1 MSNADDSS
9 IMRSMNVLP
18 EYQETFLKDLLANI
32 YQVQLDDKGNPLLDA
47 SGQPIVSGIAAESP
61 LYGTP
66 VLDSKGRQK
75 YEKDPQTGKLLR
87 DFRGQPIP
95 MVEGG
100 VRRPDVAPFTQNQLE
115 AIRLAEEGVGAF
127 APMFD
132 QAQAAFGGFQ
142 FDKRGNI
149 VTDRKTGEPIRTGAI
164 GRIGE
169 GADAVSSGI
178 TELAGTTDAVDT
190 DAYSPYMDQFTSDV
204 IGDTAT
210 DIATARTATGT
221 AATTGATGIRSAAAG
236 ADITGEAA
244 TAQQGMRDAGAGIAG
259 QVSSAQQG
267 VADAATGARGQAGAA
282 QTGADVA
289 AARARQASAQAQRDL
304 SGAGAFGLG
313 TAQQGINQ
321 LSGTTGQFDPQGI
334 GAFMNQFED
343 AAVQQAIQDV
353 ARAGA
358 IQRNQLGAQ
367 AVGAGAFGGSREG
380 VAQAE
385 LGRNILEQQGR
396 TAAQM
401 RQAGF
406 ESAAQRA
413 QQAFESQQ
421 GRGQSAAQLTGQLG
435 QAGAGS
441 ALSAAEAAGRLGL
454 SAEELAQTGALSGG
468 KLGLSAEQ
476 LAQTGALQGGQ
487 LGVSGQT
494 NLANILQSAGQL
506 GMTAEEAAAR
516 LGMTSE
522 QAAAGL
528 QMQGAGQQAD
538 LSMGLAGL
546 RGTGFE
552 MSQNIGQ
559 SAFEDQMRRGQTAAQ
574 IFGQLGQGLGS
585 LAGQQTDVGVRQA
598 ALGEAAQQAGQ
609 SDVNALFNIGGLEQG
624 QMQSE
629 YDVQRQADIEEA
641 YEPFQ
646 RFSYMSDV
654 FRGVPSTQSSMT
666 VTSAPAPSP
675 VSTVLGMAQGIGG
688 YQNATGQGIF
698 SGLGI

>member
-18 EYQETFLKDLLANI
+18 EYQETFLKDLLSNI
-32 YQVQLDDKGNPLLDA
+32 YQVQLDDEGNPLLDA

-66 VLDSKGRQK
+66 ILDADGNIQ
-75 YEKDPQTGKLLR
+75 YEIDPATGEQRL

-115 AIRLAEEGVGAF
+115 AIRLAEEGVGSF
-127 APMFD
+127 GPMFD
-132 QAQAAFGGFQ
+132 QAQAAFGGFE
-142 FDKRGNI
+142 FDANGNI
-149 VTDRKTGEPIRTGAI
+149 VTDAEGNPVRTGAI

-169 GADAVSSGI
+169 GASAVSSGI

-190 DAYSPYMDQFTSDV
+190 DAYSPYMKQFTSDV

-210 DIATARTATGT
+210 DIATASTATGT

-244 TAQQGMRDAGAGIAG
+244 TAQQGMRGAGAGIAG

-334 GAFMNQFED
+334 GAFMNQYED

-401 RQAGF
+401 RQAGY

-421 GRGQSAAQLTGQLG
+421 GRGQTAAQLTGQLG

-441 ALSAAEAAGRLGL
+441 ALSAAESAGRLGL

-468 KLGLSAEQ
+468 KLGVSAEQ

-487 LGVSGQT
+487 LGLSGQT

-516 LGMTSE
+516 LGMSSE

-698 SGLGI
+698 SGLGF

>member
-32 YQVQLDDKGNPLLDA
+32 YQVQLDDEGNPLLDA

-66 VLDSKGRQK
+66 ILDADGNIQ
-75 YEKDPQTGKLLR
+75 YEIDPATGEQRL

-95 MVEGG
+95 LVEGG

-127 APMFD
+127 GPMFD
-132 QAQAAFGGFQ
+132 QAQAAFGGFE
-142 FDKRGNI
+142 FDDAGNI
-149 VTDRKTGEPIRTGAI
+149 VTDAEGNPIRTGAI

-169 GADAVSSGI
+169 GAGAVSSGI

-190 DAYSPYMDQFTSDV
+190 DAYSPYMKQFTSDV

-210 DIATARTATGT
+210 DIATASTETGT

-244 TAQQGMRDAGAGIAG
+244 TAQQGMRGAGAGIAG

-334 GAFMNQFED
+334 GAFMNQYED

-401 RQAGF
+401 RQAGY
-406 ESAAQRA
+406 ENAAQRA

-421 GRGQSAAQLTGQLG
+421 GRGQTAAQLTGQLG

-468 KLGLSAEQ
+468 KLGVSAEQ

-487 LGVSGQT
+487 LGLSGQT

-516 LGMTSE
+516 LGMSSE

-654 FRGVPSTQSSMT
+654 FRGVPSTQSTMT
-666 VTSAPAPSP
+666 VDSVPAPSP
-675 VSTVLGMAQGIGG
+675 VSTVLGMAQGIGN

>member
-1 MSNADDSS
+1 
-9 IMRSMNVLP
+9 
-18 EYQETFLKDLLANI
+18 
-32 YQVQLDDKGNPLLDA
+32 
-47 SGQPIVSGIAAESP
+47 
-61 LYGTP
+61 
-66 VLDSKGRQK
+66 
-75 YEKDPQTGKLLR
+75 
-87 DFRGQPIP
+87 
-95 MVEGG
+95 
-100 VRRPDVAPFTQNQLE
+100 
-115 AIRLAEEGVGAF
+115 
-127 APMFD
+127 
-132 QAQAAFGGFQ
+132 
-142 FDKRGNI
+142 
-149 VTDRKTGEPIRTGAI
+149 
-164 GRIGE
+164 
-169 GADAVSSGI
+169 
-178 TELAGTTDAVDT
+178 
-190 DAYSPYMDQFTSDV
+190 
-204 IGDTAT
+204 
-210 DIATARTATGT
+210 
-221 AATTGATGIRSAAAG
+221 
-236 ADITGEAA
+236 
-244 TAQQGMRDAGAGIAG
+244 
-259 QVSSAQQG
+259 
-267 VADAATGARGQAGAA
+267 
-282 QTGADVA
+282 
-289 AARARQASAQAQRDL
+289 
-304 SGAGAFGLG
+304 LG
-313 TAQQGINQ
+313 TAQQGISQ
-321 LSGTTGQFDPQGI
+321 LSGTTDQFDPQGI
-334 GAFMNQFED
+334 GAFMNQYED

-401 RQAGF
+401 RQSGY

-421 GRGQSAAQLTGQLG
+421 GRGQTAAQLTGQLG

-441 ALSAAEAAGRLGL
+441 ALSAAESAGRLGL
-454 SAEELAQTGALSGG
+454 SAEELAQSGALRGG
-468 KLGLSAEQ
+468 QLGLSAEQMAQTGGLQSGQLGISGASNLSNILSEAGRLGLSTEQ

-487 LGVSGQT
+487 LGLSGQT
-494 NLANILQSAGQL
+494 NLANILQAAGQL
-506 GMTAEEAAAR
+506 GVSAEEAAAR
-516 LGMTSE
+516 LGMSSE
-522 QAAAGL
+522 QAAAAL